1 MTAPVQTR
9 TDQLAGSQVPTSVQA
24 PTAAQ
29 AVPPSPGFLNIKQ
42 SYLDALEAL
51 GYTESEAR
59 FLYVV
64 ATHSGYFVAR
74 QFLAFTCGHWGKRT
88 TAFWHKLHTK
98 KHARTEYFPMN
109 GKVYHAFS
117 RRLYRQIGRENLRN
131 RREHEFEYIQRRI
144 GMLDFVLS
152 HPEYKYLETELEK
165 VSYFC
170 DQLKVPTHFLPA
182 KTYYGQKTSQPT
194 VRYFVDKFPMFFD
207 SDTSSPSPAVTFT
220 YIQGPEASL
229 TEFVHHLQAYLPLF
243 RQLSAFRFLYLARVD
258 SHFEKAK
265 ELFNSTAAI
274 PLGSDT
280 SAELCR
286 YFQVRKAWDL
296 RQYRSVSDGDLIF
309 RNQAK
314 TRFVGERFEHLY
326 RVELS
331 PQACTH
337 LRRFLKSWHPN
348 ACRLLFATR
357 NGTPWDQNLLLKRK
371 FRPLFRA
378 LGIHVPRS
386 NGFHAFRHANA
397 TLMSSFGAS
406 QKLRQQRLGHA
417 DGSPVTETIY
427 THVISEDGKR
437 IAAQLGNAVWGVLD
451 PSWTLKEE
459 PGVSLV
465 TNSRFIN

>member
-9 TDQLAGSQVPTSVQA
+9 TDHLAGSQVPTSVQA

-314 TRFVGERFEHLY
+314 TRFVGGTIRTS
-326 RVELS
+326 LS
-331 PQACTH
+331 C
-337 LRRFLKSWHPN
+337 
-348 ACRLLFATR
+348 
-357 NGTPWDQNLLLKRK
+357 
-371 FRPLFRA
+371 RA
-378 LGIHVPRS
+378 LPSSLYALEEVPEVVASERVS
-386 NGFHAFRHANA
+386 PTFRHSQRNA
-397 TLMSSFGAS
+397 VGSELAAETKVQTLVSCAGHPCTARRWLPRLPSRECHSDEQFWCIAEIASAETRTRGWLASHGDNLHPRDQRGWETNRRATWQRSLGSFGP
-406 QKLRQQRLGHA
+406 Q
-417 DGSPVTETIY
+417 
-427 THVISEDGKR
+427 
-437 IAAQLGNAVWGVLD
+437 LD
-451 PSWTLKEE
+451 PERRTGS
-459 PGVSLV
+459 
-465 TNSRFIN
+465 